1 MVENKQATKK
11 GTPNIL
17 REIVVQT
24 VTDIEDRKALIPE
37 ELLWRHA
44 RGMIAP
50 PSLAN
55 ALRRMQAAAPPKI
68 IAELKK
74 ASPSKGMIRDPLP
87 VVKLARELETAG
99 ASALSILTEPHYF
112 HGHLR
117 NLRIAATNVHI
128 PLLRKDFIVD
138 PYQILEARINDASA
152 ILLIMAALD
161 REQLK
166 DLYLVAREVE
176 LDVLLEIHSAE
187 ELEKAMTVKP
197 DIIGLNCRDL
207 TTFKTDLT
215 TTQDLLQHIPEN
227 IVTVAESGILNTDD
241 FRRISDLGADSCL
254 IGEYLM
260 RAKNPGQ
267 ALRKLLITKP

>member
-17 REIVVQT
+17 REIVAQT
-24 VTDIEDRKALIPE
+24 VADIENSKARRPE

-44 RGMIAP
+44 RGMIPP

-55 ALRRMQAAAPPKI
+55 ALRRTQAAAPPKI

-74 ASPSKGMIRDPLP
+74 ASPSKGLIRDPLR

-99 ASALSILTEPHYF
+99 AGALSILTEPHYF
-112 HGHLR
+112 HGRLR

-138 PYQILEARINDASA
+138 PYQILEARVNQASA
-152 ILLIMAALD
+152 ILLIVAALD

-166 DLYLVAREVE
+166 DLYFVAREVQ
-176 LDVLLEIHSAE
+176 LDVLVEIHSAA

-197 DIIGLNCRDL
+197 DIIGINCRDL
-207 TTFKTDLT
+207 TTFKTDLA
-215 TTQDLLQHIPEN
+215 TTQNLLEHIPEDV
-227 IVTVAESGILNTDD
+227 VTVAESVILQTDN
-241 FRRISDLGADSCL
+241 FRRISDLCSDSCV
-254 IGEYLM
+254 ICEYLM
-260 RAKNPGQ
+260 RAKNPAG
-267 ALRKLLITKP
+267 ALQELLQTRS

>member
-17 REIVVQT
+17 REIVAQT
-24 VTDIEDRKALIPE
+24 VADIENSKARRPE

-44 RGMIAP
+44 RGMIPP

-55 ALRRMQAAAPPKI
+55 ALRRTQAAAPPKI

-74 ASPSKGMIRDPLP
+74 ASPSKGLIRDPLR

-99 ASALSILTEPHYF
+99 AGALSILTEPHYF
-112 HGHLR
+112 HGRLR

-138 PYQILEARINDASA
+138 PYQILEARVNQASA
-152 ILLIMAALD
+152 ILLIVAALD

-166 DLYLVAREVE
+166 DLYFVAREVQ
-176 LDVLLEIHSAE
+176 LDVLVEIHSAA

-197 DIIGLNCRDL
+197 DIIGINCRDL
-207 TTFKTDLT
+207 TTFKTDLA
-215 TTQDLLQHIPEN
+215 TTQNLLEHIPEDV
-227 IVTVAESGILNTDD
+227 VTVAESGILQTDD

-260 RAKNPGQ
+260 RAKNPGG
-267 ALRKLLITKP
+267 ALQELLQTRS